1 MTDRTAD
8 AATVDIVG
16 ATTAEGAVTLPLP
29 APLGGE
35 DPGTLGAGRNTMY
48 ATAVASLIIQ
58 GISIATFEL
67 ILRQIAAAQEF
78 SLRPGVTIRDA
89 GFLSGPVI
97 RSAAKRSP
105 ISGIMH
111 SSNRADEPAPH
122 WRKRPVRARWDDNGA
137 GAGTALESGTCTAER
152 IVLAPDY
159 SFVVHEKDHR
169 VVHAADFMFPT
180 NME

>member
-1 MTDRTAD
+1 M
-8 AATVDIVG
+8 
-16 ATTAEGAVTLPLP
+16 
-29 APLGGE
+29 
-35 DPGTLGAGRNTMY
+35 
-48 ATAVASLIIQ
+48 
-58 GISIATFEL
+58 
-67 ILRQIAAAQEF
+67 
-78 SLRPGVTIRDA
+78 GVTIRDA

-111 SSNRADEPAPH
+111 SSNRAAEPA
-122 WRKRPVRARWDDNGA
+122 RTGVNDQFGQGGTTTVRVLVLRTNPGR
-137 GAGTALESGTCTAER
+137 TAER
-152 IVLAPDY
+152 IGLAPDY